1 MAYDLES
8 RRGLLGAQQKIDALK
23 EYAGEENMT
32 LEHPT
37 CVQQTLVDSPQRN
50 LTVNHSQLNHS
61 CSMLKQSS
69 ERQLSIQDK
78 GDSTLSKGPT
88 RA

>member
-37 CVQQTLVDSPQRN
+37 CVQQTL
-50 LTVNHSQLNHS
+50 LTL
-61 CSMLKQSS
+61 LR
-69 ERQLSIQDK
+69 E
-78 GDSTLSKGPT
+78 T
-88 RA
+88 

>member
-50 LTVNHSQLNHS
+50 LISAQPLMFYVKTKLGTTTVHTSQ
-61 CSMLKQSS
+61 
-69 ERQLSIQDK
+69 R
-78 GDSTLSKGPT
+78 
-88 RA
+88 